1 MFTDKIDVN
10 QHEFPR
16 IWSFSLIAFLFFL
29 IFMISVRTW
38 SIFVA
43 NLKILFKKQIVGK
56 LISKSKCL
64 QECETFKVVGEVKG
78 IKKDTNI
85 LENYMVSHI

>member
-1 MFTDKIDVN
+1 M
-10 QHEFPR
+10 
-16 IWSFSLIAFLFFL
+16 
-29 IFMISVRTW
+29 
-38 SIFVA
+38 A